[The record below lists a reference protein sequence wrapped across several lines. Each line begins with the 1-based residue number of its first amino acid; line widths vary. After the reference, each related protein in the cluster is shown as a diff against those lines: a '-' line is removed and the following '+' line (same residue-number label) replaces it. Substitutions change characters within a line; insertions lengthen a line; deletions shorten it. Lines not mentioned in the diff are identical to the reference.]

1 MIKKGEI
8 EWREVELGNEK
19 YFNILSSGIN
29 KFQNEKDYLS
39 TESVQGTQIEK
50 VECKIKYEERPSRAN
65 MQPVFNSVWFAK
77 MKSTIK
83 VYSFSKK
90 NKEEINKYI
99 LSTGFAGIKFNEDVS
114 SDYVKFFLLTE
125 RFNKEKDK
133 LSTGSTQSGINNSF
147 TSKIKIPIPFR
158 NGSPDLE
165 EQERIVKILEKSE
178 RLKEQSKKANE
189 LLDEYLKSVF
199 YEMFLK
205 EEFAMGT
212 IRDLLTE
219 AKYGSSKKSNEQSK
233 GYEMLRMNNITYDGG
248 WDLRDLKYI
257 ELRENEKEK
266 YLVRK
271 GDILFNRTNS
281 KELVGKTATYNFD
294 KSRAYAGYLV
304 RLRVNNKATP
314 EYVSGFLNSKRGK
327 FILLNMCKS
336 IVGMANINA
345 QEVQEIK
352 IPLPPLSLQQKFASI
367 VKHVE
372 RMKENVKKTQANTH
386 ELFNSLMQKAFMGEL
401 TQ

>member
-1 MIKKGEI
+1 
-8 EWREVELGNEK
+8 
-19 YFNILSSGIN
+19 
-29 KFQNEKDYLS
+29 
-39 TESVQGTQIEK
+39 
-50 VECKIKYEERPSRAN
+50 
-65 MQPVFNSVWFAK
+65 
-77 MKSTIK
+77 
-83 VYSFSKK
+83 
-90 NKEEINKYI
+90 
-99 LSTGFAGIKFNEDVS
+99 
-114 SDYVKFFLLTE
+114 
-125 RFNKEKDK
+125 
-133 LSTGSTQSGINNSF
+133 
-147 TSKIKIPIPFR
+147 
-158 NGSPDLE
+158 
-165 EQERIVKILEKSE
+165 
-178 RLKEQSKKANE
+178 
-189 LLDEYLKSVF
+189 
-199 YEMFLK
+199 
-205 EEFAMGT
+205 
-212 IRDLLTE
+212 
-219 AKYGSSKKSNEQSK
+219 
-233 GYEMLRMNNITYDGG
+233 
-248 WDLRDLKYI
+248 LRDLKYI